1 MNLANRLKSR
11 RTDLKLTQK
20 ELADFAG
27 TTQQSIQRIEDGTI
41 RKPRNLL
48 ELAKALSCSA
58 EWLQSGTALS
68 YDNVSQGPESM
79 RRVTER
85 LSIID
90 RSLAW
95 LARELGKEPQV
106 LNNWKKRGVP
116 ASQTLNV
123 SRVLGVSREWIETGI
138 DEISNL
144 SSDPENGGE
153 PPMSTLEVCVSSLEK
168 DVKEIKA
175 DIKDI
180 NKSINDQTKWMSDKI
195 ESMYDKIESQTKW
208 MVGLA
213 LTIPSAFIA
222 IDQLLNFLN
231 K

>member
-68 YDNVSQGPESM
+68 YDNVSQGPE
-79 RRVTER
+79 
-85 LSIID
+85 
-90 RSLAW
+90 
-95 LARELGKEPQV
+95 
-106 LNNWKKRGVP
+106 
-116 ASQTLNV
+116 
-123 SRVLGVSREWIETGI
+123 
-138 DEISNL
+138 
-144 SSDPENGGE
+144 NGGE
-153 PPMSTLEVCVSSLEK
+153 PPMSTLEVRVSSLEK
-168 DVKEIKA
+168 DVKEIKADIKNINA

-213 LTIPSAFIA
+213 LTIPIAFIA